1 MPPKKPVRRT
11 ATAKASGRRRIV
23 RQRKAPKQAAPPVR
37 KQAVLYARVST
48 KDQEREGYSIPA
60 QKELLVQYAL
70 EKNLDVVREFIDV
83 ETAKKAGRT
92 AFSEM
97 VRFLKKSKSCKV
109 ILVEKTDRLYRNLK
123 DWVLLDEMDLEIHL
137 AKEGSVLS
145 DDSRSTDKFMHG
157 IRVLMAKNYID
168 NLSEEV
174 KKGMRQK
181 AMEGR
186 WPNAAPLGYLTIR
199 ESGKAR
205 LIRDPDKAHLVAGM
219 FERSAAGMSLDDVT
233 EWARAAGLRG
243 KRGGKMQK
251 SSVHWALRNPIYAG
265 MFWWGG
271 VEYESKDPK
280 LITMALFER
289 VQARLDGHHDTRVET
304 HQFPF
309 SGLIRCAHCGYSI
322 IAQIQKKKYIYYYCS
337 KNCRKEKYVR
347 QERIEDMFGQVLR
360 GLHLGDA
367 GMALA
372 REVLLDAR
380 RDIKSDAE
388 ARLKAARARYD
399 RLTNL
404 IDKAYEDKLDGS
416 VDEDFFQRQRAQW
429 DTERRTL
436 LETMTRLNRAD
447 RSSMDLAVQVLEL
460 GDRAHS
466 LYSQASAF
474 EKRQLLELLCS
485 NCEMG
490 GGVLRVSLREPWSK
504 QRSLVDAMPKE
515 KALLDESRRA
525 CPEWWAILDLNQ

>member
-23 RQRKAPKQAAPPVR
+23 RQRKAPKKVAPPVR
-37 KQAVLYARVST
+37 TEAVLYARVST

-60 QKELLVQYAL
+60 QKELLLRYAE
-70 EKNLDVVREFIDV
+70 EKNFDVVREFIDV

-97 VRFLKKSKSCKV
+97 VRFLKKSKRCNV
-109 ILVEKTDRLYRNLK
+109 VLVEKTDRLYRNLK

-145 DDSRSTDKFMHG
+145 DGSRSTDKFMHG

-181 AMEGR
+181 AMSGR
-186 WPNAAPLGYLTIR
+186 WPNAAPLGYLTVR
-199 ESGKAR
+199 ESGRAR

-233 EWARAAGLRG
+233 KWARSAGLRG

-265 MFWWGG
+265 RFWWGG
-271 VEYESKDPK
+271 VEYESKEPK
-280 LITMALFER
+280 LITMSLFER
-289 VQARLDGHHDTRVET
+289 VQDRLDGHHDTRVT
-304 HQFPF
+304 SHQFAY
-309 SGLIRCAHCGYSI
+309 SGLIRCAHCGL
-322 IAQIQKKKYIYYYCS
+322 AVTAEIQKKKYIYYHCS
-337 KNCRKEKYVR
+337 RNCQKEKYVR
-347 QERIEDMFGQVLR
+347 EERLEDMFGQVLQ
-360 GLHLGDA
+360 GLQLGDA
-367 GMALA
+367 GMELA
-372 REVLLDAR
+372 RSVLRDAR
-380 RDIKSDAE
+380 RDIKADGE
-388 ARLKAARARYD
+388 ARLAAARARYD
-399 RLTNL
+399 KLTNL
-404 IDKAYEDKLDGS
+404 IDKAYEDKLEGR
-416 VDEDFFQRQRAQW
+416 VDEDFFQRKREEW
-429 DTERRTL
+429 ETERRAL
-436 LETMTRLNRAD
+436 LDTMEKLNRAD
-447 RSSMDLAVQVLEL
+447 RQSLDLALSVLEL
-460 GDRAHS
+460 GNRAYD
-466 LYSQASAF
+466 LYSRKSGV
-474 EKRQLLELLCS
+474 EKRMLLDLLCS

-490 GGVLRVSLREPWSK
+490 GGKLFVELREPWCR
-504 QRSLVDAMPKE
+504 QASLAGTLRTR
-515 KALLDESRRA
+515 KAAFDESKAA